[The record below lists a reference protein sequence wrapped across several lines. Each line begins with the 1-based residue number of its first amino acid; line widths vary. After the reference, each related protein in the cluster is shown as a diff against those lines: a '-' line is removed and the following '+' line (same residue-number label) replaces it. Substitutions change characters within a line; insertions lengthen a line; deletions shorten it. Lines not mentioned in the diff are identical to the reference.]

1 MNVSTPI
8 LMRPVVATLRLRN
21 GEQAI
26 AITGG
31 PHRVIVRRTHAE
43 ALIDD
48 IEDALDQ
55 IGDQ

>member
-1 MNVSTPI
+1 MSTPI
-8 LMRPVVATLRLRN
+8 LMRPVVARIRLRD

-26 AITGG
+26 TITGG
-31 PHRVIVRRTHAE
+31 PHRVLVRHAHAE
-43 ALIDD
+43 ALLDD

>member
-1 MNVSTPI
+1 MTVSTPI

-31 PHRVIVRRTHAE
+31 PHRVLVRRQHID
-43 ALIDD
+43 ALLDD

>member
-1 MNVSTPI
+1 MTVTTPI
-8 LMRPVVATLRLRN
+8 LARPSVGRILLRD

-26 AITGG
+26 TITGG
-31 PHRVIVRRTHAE
+31 PHRVIVRHTHAE
-43 ALIDD
+43 ALLDD

>member
-1 MNVSTPI
+1 MTVSTPA
-8 LMRPVVATLRLRN
+8 LARPSVGTLRLRS

-43 ALIDD
+43 ALLDD
-48 IEDALDQ
+48 IEDAIEQ